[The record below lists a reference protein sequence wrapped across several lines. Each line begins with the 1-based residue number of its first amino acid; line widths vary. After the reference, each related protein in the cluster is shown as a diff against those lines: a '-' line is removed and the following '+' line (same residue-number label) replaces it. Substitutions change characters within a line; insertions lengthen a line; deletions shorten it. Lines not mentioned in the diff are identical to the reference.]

1 MKSLTYLA
9 LFILIFSTYSVH
21 GQNDKKQAL
30 INDALK
36 KETIE
41 NQFEILIEKSPNFQN
56 FKNIKFNNLNQFKT
70 NFKDTLKAF
79 DNKYRI
85 ANAKIEEQRKEIE
98 KLNSSINSINTNLLN
113 VTEEKDSI
121 EIFGIKTTKTIYN
134 LSLWSLISALLF
146 TTLVFLFRFRSSNKQ
161 TKEAKLAF
169 NDIEN
174 EFETHRKKSLEREQV
189 LRRKLQDEINKQRN
203 V

>member
-1 MKSLTYLA
+1 MKYLTYLA
-9 LFILIFSTYSVH
+9 LFTLIFSTYSVH

-56 FKNIKFNNLNQFKT
+56 FKNIKLYNLNQFKT

-121 EIFGIKTTKTIYN
+121 EIFGVKTTKTIYN

-174 EFETHRKKSLEREQV
+174 EFETHRKNSLEREQV